1 MWSERTPGGHSVHVL
16 LRAKKDR
23 TETQL
28 PFEQGG
34 CEDHNKID
42 NGAVSRSPQPGP
54 ITDPGVQ
61 HLFPQ
66 LHSLPLPSGWSLCFL
81 LL

>member
-1 MWSERTPGGHSVHVL
+1 MWSEGTPGGHSVHVL

-34 CEDHNKID
+34 REDHGEID
-42 NGAVSRSPQPGP
+42 TGAGPRSPQPGP
-54 ITDPGVQ
+54 IMDPGVQ

-66 LHSLPLPSGWSLCFL
+66 LHSLPLPSEWSLCFL